1 MVRRLNHFK
10 YEDFFLDFIKGPPL
24 QLTVGDCA
32 IKLSV
37 LKLCLRDQ
45 ITFEVGLLIGHAL
58 HFQVFN
64 ATDNLKA
71 IRAIYKCLGLNEYF
85 TELKIGDKSLFC
97 TFLRKYF
104 ATIFTFNWSAG
115 LNSAS

>member
-1 MVRRLNHFK
+1 MVRRLNYFK
-10 YEDFFLDFIKGPPL
+10 CEDFFLDFIKGPPL
-24 QLTVGDCA
+24 QLTVGDCT
-32 IKLSV
+32 IKLYV

-71 IRAIYKCLGLNEYF
+71 IRAIYKFLGFNEYF
-85 TELKIGDKSLFC
+85 TELKIGDKSLFWHIFEKVFC
-97 TFLRKYF
+97 YYF
-104 ATIFTFNWSAG
+104 YFNWSAG